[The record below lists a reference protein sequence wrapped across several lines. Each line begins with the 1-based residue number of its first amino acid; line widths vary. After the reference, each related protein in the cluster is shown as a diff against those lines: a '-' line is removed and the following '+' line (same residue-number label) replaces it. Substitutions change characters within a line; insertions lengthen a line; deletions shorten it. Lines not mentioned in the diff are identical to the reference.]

1 MGKKILIVDDS
12 ELITYTVKDGL
23 EELDPQC
30 TVICVESGKQCIEY
44 LEKNMTPDI
53 ILLDVMMPEMNGWEL
68 FKVIRKNENWAN
80 IPIVFVTAKTDNFS
94 KGFGGVL
101 AQEYIEK
108 PFDIKDLKVRIDK
121 ILSKPFVMSE
131 TKKKVVN
138 DMLDV
143 IPDLK

>member
-44 LEKNMTPDI
+44 LEKNKTPDI
-53 ILLDVMMPEMNGWEL
+53 ILLDIMMPEMNGWEVC
-68 FKVIRKNENWAN
+68 KAIRKNESWAK
-80 IPIVFVTAKTDNFS
+80 IPIVFLTAKTDNFS
-94 KGFGGVL
+94 KGFGKII

-108 PFDIKDLKVRIDK
+108 PFEVKDLKIRIDE
-121 ILSKPFVMSE
+121 ILSKPFVVSDA
-131 TKKKVVN
+131 KKKVVN
-138 DMLDV
+138 DMLDAV
-143 IPDLK
+143 PEQK